1 MGKGRNRWQAKR
13 PRNPNR
19 VERVVPTSG
28 KCIKVVHWNI
38 NGLLRDDN
46 RELLAEVLESE
57 QVDICVFNE
66 THLKHGS
73 NDDLSAFKHFTI
85 YSKERAYGN
94 KKWGGE
100 SNDYCKTRS

>member
-1 MGKGRNRWQAKR
+1 M
-13 PRNPNR
+13 
-19 VERVVPTSG
+19 
-28 KCIKVVHWNI
+28 
-38 NGLLRDDN
+38 DDN

-57 QVDICVFNE
+57 QVDFCVLNE

>member
-1 MGKGRNRWQAKR
+1 MSKGRTRRRARR
-13 PRNPNR
+13 PRSPAR
-19 VERVVPTSG
+19 VKRVAPTPG
-28 KCIKVVHWNI
+28 ECIKLVHWNI

-57 QVDICVFNE
+57 QVDFCVLNE